1 MSDGVINGKTYPYPH
16 CNAEVL
22 HAPGRCVYCD
32 AFPERQRMREAGGG
46 GFTPDEANGWSGNT
60 AAPAGQEHTHMGVSY
75 IPEGLIG
82 PMVTQGTDVRCE
94 ATDLGYRCEGR
105 VINGREHFGYHHFG
119 ARSWPKDNGGWPRMD
134 RDGDRARPCELP
146 PKGWWCSLGAGHD
159 GPCPAH
165 PTMWTKLGQAVQRAL
180 LRR

>member
-1 MSDGVINGKTYPYPH
+1 MTDGVINGVTYPYPH

-22 HAPGRCVYCD
+22 HAPGRCAYCD
-32 AFPERQRMREAGGG
+32 AFPERQMMREASGG

-60 AAPAGQEHTHMGVSY
+60 AAPAGQLHTHMGATFLVE
-75 IPEGLIG
+75 PDAAD
-82 PMVTQGTDVRCE
+82 VTSDVRCDSF
-94 ATDLGYRCEGR
+94 DLYQCEGR
-105 VINGREHFGYHHFG
+105 VINGKVHAGWHHFG
-119 ARSWPKDNGGWPRMD
+119 ARRWPKERLN
-134 RDGDRARPCELP
+134 DGNPARACELP

-165 PTMWTKLGQAVQRAL
+165 PTMRTKLGHAVQRVL